1 MNPKFYDNYGYFTIE
16 RREKKAVRR
25 DEDLTLQELQDKIL
39 KITKDQ
45 QYLYDCGLSEEIVA
59 LAFRELERQKDELKA
74 IMHKKVDE
82 L

>member
-1 MNPKFYDNYGYFTIE
+1 MNPKLFDDYGFITIE
-16 RREKKAVRR
+16 RREKKVTKS
-25 DEDLTLQELQDKIL
+25 DEDLTLTELKDKIF

-45 QYLYDCGLSEEIVA
+45 KYLSECGLSEEIVA
-59 LAFRELERQKDELKA
+59 LAFRELERMKDEVKA